1 MRNKLGNLV
10 SFISKGIAPKY
21 ADNSD
26 KHVIRVLNQRC
37 NRNSEIIIEN
47 ARYNNLDKKKV
58 PEERILKE
66 NDIVINS
73 TGTGTAGRIAQLR
86 KEQLDVPTT
95 VDSHMIILR
104 AKDIDA
110 KFLGYSLKAKLRQL
124 ESYAEG
130 STGQTEI
137 NRERLLN
144 ETIIDYP
151 DNIDEQRK
159 LVRQIEC
166 IDELIRLNK
175 RINDNLVQ
183 QLSVGFE
190 KLYSDSRHTK
200 TFCLN
205 EILDSTLTGEWGK
218 EKASNPFNH
227 KSVIIRGTDF
237 DEISNGCVGSAPTRY
252 LKSSSFDK
260 KFLKSNDVLVEIS
273 GGSPTQ
279 STGRSILITNKML
292 EHFDVR
298 VFGTNFTRTFRLNG
312 PEEAIIFKSYIDFLY
327 RKNVF
332 FNYENGTTGIKNLD
346 YKAVLKMVLP
356 DVRQAPT
363 FKQYLMLY
371 TKYYSL
377 VQQLGSESMR
387 LNDAKKNLLNRYF

>member
-1 MRNKLGNLV
+1 MLKKYRVNSGDIFLSIVGTIGIVCEVPDNLD
-10 SFISKGIAPKY
+10 GA
-21 ADNSD
+21 N
-26 KHVIRVLNQRC
+26 LT
-37 NRNSEIIIEN
+37 EN
-47 ARYNNLDKKKV
+47 AVKIVADANVVIGKYLAYF
-58 PEERILKE
+58 LK
-66 NDIVINS
+66 S
-73 TGTGTAGRIAQLR
+73 
-86 KEQLDVPTT
+86 K
-95 VDSHMIILR
+95 
-104 AKDIDA
+104 
-110 KFLGYSLKAKLRQL
+110 
-124 ESYAEG
+124 
-130 STGQTEI
+130 TGQAQIQKFTVG
-137 NRERLLN
+137 
-144 ETIIDYP
+144 TT
-151 DNIDEQRK
+151 QRK
-159 LVRQIEC
+159 LPIKNIKNIELDLPPLFIQNKVVRELSI
-166 IDELIRLNK
+166 IDQKIALNK

-252 LKSSSFDK
+252 LKASSFDK

-387 LNDAKKNLLNRYF
+387 LNDAKENLLNRYF

>member
-1 MRNKLGNLV
+1 MKYKLSEIGKIVGGGTPSSKHEEYYTPNGIPWLTPKDLSNYTNMYISRGARDITEEGLKKSSAKLLPAKSILV
-10 SFISKGIAPKY
+10 SSRAPIGYVAIANNSITTNQGFKSIVPNTEVVIPEYLYFVMKKSKA
-21 ADNSD
+21 A
-26 KHVIRVLNQRC
+26 L
-37 NRNSEIIIEN
+37 
-47 ARYNNLDKKKV
+47 
-58 PEERILKE
+58 
-66 NDIVINS
+66 
-73 TGTGTAGRIAQLR
+73 
-86 KEQLDVPTT
+86 EQV
-95 VDSHMIILR
+95 S
-104 AKDIDA
+104 
-110 KFLGYSLKAKLRQL
+110 S
-124 ESYAEG
+124 G
-130 STGQTEI
+130 STFKEI
-137 NRERLLN
+137 STKVMANFEVDIPSI
-144 ETIIDYP
+144 EV
-151 DNIDEQRK
+151 QRK
-159 LVRQIEC
+159 ILTYLMPISQKIE
-166 IDELIRLNK
+166 LNK

-252 LKSSSFDK
+252 LKASSFDK

-387 LNDAKKNLLNRYF
+387 LNDAKENLLNRYF